1 MLKLR
6 LRFADDEE
14 GRKELKEA
22 IKKIKKEFDVI
33 YESGEYKDRGQSK
46 YARIYLEIKNR

>member
-6 LRFADDEE
+6 LRFDTDDE

-22 IKKIKKEFDVI
+22 IKKIKL
-33 YESGEYKDRGQSK
+33 
-46 YARIYLEIKNR
+46 AN